1 LEQPL
6 RLLKMLRADIN
17 PFKVFAG
24 RSAGEFCITHFAQ
37 ASLLKVGRHFHQDA
51 TLCVLLRGAAKD
63 TFLSK
68 TVEYHPGGVI
78 FRPPHEVHSHQYGS
92 SGAVAL
98 VIEVPSGWLRAHT
111 SLRSLSEVRFGQLA
125 PALVDSAQLIGQLRD
140 DNVSEPELEES
151 CLVLLSLFEPETLC
165 ACDSEGVG
173 RIRAL
178 LEDDFVQNHSL
189 AELSRIASLH
199 PAYLVNAFRKRYG
212 CSIGQFRRRRR
223 VAFSLNKLW
232 NTDAPISE
240 VALESGF
247 YDQSHCAN
255 EIRRHTRQTPAQ
267 LRRLINAHL

>member
-1 LEQPL
+1 
-6 RLLKMLRADIN
+6 M
-17 PFKVFAG
+17 
-24 RSAGEFCITHFAQ
+24 THFAQ
-37 ASLLKVGRHFHQDA
+37 ASLLKVSRHFREDA
-51 TLCVLLRGAAKD
+51 TLCVLLRGAARD
-63 TFLSK
+63 TFQSK

-78 FRPPHEVHSHQYGS
+78 FRPPQEVHSHQYGN

-98 VIEVPSGWLRAHT
+98 VIEVPSRWLRAQAP
-111 SLRSLSEVRFGQLA
+111 LQSLSELRFGQCGA
-125 PALVDSAQLIGQLRD
+125 ALVDSAQLLSQLRD

-151 CLVLLSLFEPETLC
+151 CLALLSLFEPEKVR
-165 ACDSEGVG
+165 ACDSDGIA

-178 LEDDFVQNHSL
+178 LEDDFVQSRSL

-223 VAFSLNKLW
+223 VAFALNKLW

-255 EIRRHTRQTPAQ
+255 EIRRHTRRTPAQ
-267 LRRLINAHL
+267 LRRLVKVHL